1 MERNEASM
9 MRFAVVLPVFALGL
23 MAAEPVEVWSNAELK
38 ASGERLAAEAQAKSI
53 AGNTLGSW
61 GNNSASLWRRAKSGE
76 AELHKTKVDLIVV
89 EDGAATLVTGGAIP
103 DARTTAANEVR
114 GSSIRG
120 GVSRKV
126 GPGDI
131 IRIPSGTPHQ
141 FVLDKGQSISYFA
154 LKLAAR

>member
-1 MERNEASM
+1 MSHGLPAGAALI
-9 MRFAVVLPVFALGL
+9 AVCALGL
-23 MAAEPVEVWSNAELK
+23 AAAQPVEVWSSAELK
-38 ASGERLAAEAQAKSI
+38 ASAERLSSEAQAKSI
-53 AGNTLGSW
+53 AGSTLGAW
-61 GNNSASLWRRAKSGE
+61 GYYSASLWRRAKSGE

-103 DARTTAANEVR
+103 DAHTTTANEVR

-120 GVSRKV
+120 GASRKI
-126 GPGDI
+126 GAGDI
-131 IRIPSGTPHQ
+131 IRIAPNTPHQ

>member
-1 MERNEASM
+1 MKRLCALLS
-9 MRFAVVLPVFALGL
+9 VCALGL
-23 MAAEPVEVWSNAELK
+23 IAAEPVEVWSSADLK
-38 ASGERLAAEAQAKSI
+38 ASSDRLAAEAQAKNI
-53 AGNTLGSW
+53 AGNTLGAW
-61 GNNSASLWRRAKSGE
+61 GNHSASLWRRAKSGN

-89 EDGAATLVTGGAIP
+89 EDGSATLVTGGSIA
-103 DARTTAANEVR
+103 DAHTTAANEIR
-114 GSSIRG
+114 GSSISG

-154 LKLAAR
+154 LKLSAR